1 MVYDVQCCAAQ
12 WCAVK
17 SCAVCKVQWCAV
29 CNGVRCAM
37 VCSVQSTMVYVVQ
50 WCVMC
55 NGVRQHA
62 ARHSK
67 SAIGVCDKQQEHLVD
82 VGFLLETN

>member
-1 MVYDVQCCAAQ
+1 MVCGVR
-12 WCAVK
+12 
-17 SCAVCKVQWCAV
+17 WCAV
-29 CNGVRCAM
+29 CNGVQC
-37 VCSVQSTMVYVVQ
+37 TMVYVVQ
-50 WCVMC
+50 WCVMY

-62 ARHSK
+62 ARLSK

>member
-1 MVYDVQCCAAQ
+1 M
-12 WCAVK
+12 
-17 SCAVCKVQWCAV
+17 VCKVQWCAM
-29 CNGVRCAM
+29 CNGMLCAM
-37 VCSVQSTMVYVVQ
+37 VCKVQWCVVGNGVQCTMVYGVQ

>member
-1 MVYDVQCCAAQ
+1 VMCNDVRCKMVY
-12 WCAVK
+12 
-17 SCAVCKVQWCAV
+17 
-29 CNGVRCAM
+29 G
-37 VCSVQSTMVYVVQ
+37 VQ

-55 NGVRQHA
+55 NGARQHA
-62 ARHSK
+62 ARHNK

>member
-1 MVYDVQCCAAQ
+1 MVG
-12 WCAVK
+12 
-17 SCAVCKVQWCAV
+17 KVQWCVV

-37 VCSVQSTMVYVVQ
+37 VCWVRWCVMCNGVRGAMVYGVQ

>member
-1 MVYDVQCCAAQ
+1 MPCGAMACGEFVCGAMVNGVQGAM
-12 WCAVK
+12 
-17 SCAVCKVQWCAV
+17 VCKVQWCTV
-29 CNGVRCAM
+29 CNGVQC
-37 VCSVQSTMVYVVQ
+37 TMVYVVQ

-55 NGVRQHA
+55 NGVRQRA
-62 ARHSK
+62 ARPSK

>member
-1 MVYDVQCCAAQ
+1 MGFLCT
-12 WCAVK
+12 
-17 SCAVCKVQWCAV
+17 V
-29 CNGVRCAM
+29 CNGVQC
-37 VCSVQSTMVYVVQ
+37 TMVYVVQ
-50 WCVMC
+50 WCVVC

-62 ARHSK
+62 ARLSK